1 MPMAE
6 LEMKDDIIK
15 ENILK
20 SEEDKGLKHETE
32 VGDMSGVARGALS
45 VVTAAVRLRKSLVWQ
60 LTNLGLVLSWFCLK
74 AFSGLQEHNHPHT
87 LLLQMETRSTN
98 SQVVVSNQERMRKL
112 TSKLGANS
120 SAFVPNWQI
129 GEYVEI
135 W

>member
-45 VVTAAVRLRKSLVWQ
+45 KSLVWQ